1 MYVNN
6 IVYSELA
13 WIYKV
18 FININA
24 STLGSCGAE
33 RSLTAYD
40 VLGRDFV
47 TVSAT

>member
-13 WIYKV
+13 WIYKA

-24 STLGSCGAE
+24 STLSNCGAE
-33 RSLTAYD
+33 RRLTAYI
-40 VLGRDFV
+40 VLGRDL
-47 TVSAT
+47 